1 MIKCNW
7 CEKEFEEKELVL
19 IEDVEY
25 CPFCKKSEYLMDLD
39 IIESL
44 LENKIILKDLPEEE
58 QYKVAEK
65 TYRKIM
71 ELLNLDEEVIEF
83 KIKDAEDVFLDEVE
97 NVSNKDFVKN
107 VLDDVLNE
115 IKKDIYIKV
124 GIDY

>member
-7 CEKEFEEKELVL
+7 CEKEFQEEEVVL
-19 IEDVEY
+19 KEDVEL

-39 IIESL
+39 TIECL

-58 QYKVAEK
+58 QYEVAEK

-71 ELLNLDEEVIEF
+71 ELLNLDEEVVEF
-83 KIKDAEDVFLDEVE
+83 KMRDAEDVFLEKVDS
-97 NVSNKDFVKN
+97 VSNEDFVKY

-115 IKKDIYIKV
+115 IRKDIYINV